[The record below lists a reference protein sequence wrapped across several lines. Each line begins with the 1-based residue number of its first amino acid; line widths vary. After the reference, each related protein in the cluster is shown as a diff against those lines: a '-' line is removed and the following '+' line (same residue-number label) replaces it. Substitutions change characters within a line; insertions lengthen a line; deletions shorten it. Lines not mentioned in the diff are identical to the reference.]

1 MDNVLITGVS
11 GLLGWNLA
19 QRLRPY
25 FRVYGT
31 YLDHQVSIPSV
42 EGFAFDLTD
51 LLKIEKLCTTIRP
64 KVIIH
69 TAAYGSPDFCET
81 HHKQALTLNTFATR
95 ELAKVSSH
103 IGCKLIYISTDLVFN
118 GDKES
123 YSEADTPAP
132 LNYYGKT
139 KHLGELEVMNNSSNY
154 VTLRLSLLYGRGNGL
169 NQNFFEKLEQK
180 GLQGDKISL
189 FVDQFHTP
197 VFVNDAVTAL
207 ERFVSE
213 KSLKGLFHLG
223 GPDRLSR
230 FQFGELFCRIFNFPE
245 SILAES
251 RLENANLPA
260 PRPRNCGLISNK
272 ACNLLKLSLT
282 SVEEALKQLRQIS
295 TASYPK

>member
-19 QRLRPY
+19 QRLRSL

-42 EGFAFDLTD
+42 EGLAFDLTD
-51 LLKIEKLCTTIRP
+51 LFKIERLCNTIRP
-64 KVIIH
+64 KVILH
-69 TAAYGSPDFCET
+69 TAAYADPDFCET
-81 HHKQALTLNTFATR
+81 HHKEALTLNTFATR
-95 ELAKVSSH
+95 ELAKASSH

-123 YSEADTPAP
+123 YSEADAPTPIS
-132 LNYYGKT
+132 YYGKT
-139 KHLGELEVMNNSSNY
+139 KYLGELEVMNNCSNY

-169 NQNFFEKLEQK
+169 NRNFFEKLEQK
-180 GLQGDKISL
+180 ALQGDKVNL
-189 FVDQFHTP
+189 FVDQFRTP
-197 VFVNDAVTAL
+197 LFVNDAVTAV
-207 ERFVSE
+207 ERFISD
-213 KSLKGLFHLG
+213 KGLKGLFHLG

-245 SILAES
+245 SMLTQS

-260 PRPRNCGLISNK
+260 PRPRDCGLRSNK

-282 SVEEALKQLRQIS
+282 PVEEALKQLQQIS
-295 TASYPK
+295 TTN